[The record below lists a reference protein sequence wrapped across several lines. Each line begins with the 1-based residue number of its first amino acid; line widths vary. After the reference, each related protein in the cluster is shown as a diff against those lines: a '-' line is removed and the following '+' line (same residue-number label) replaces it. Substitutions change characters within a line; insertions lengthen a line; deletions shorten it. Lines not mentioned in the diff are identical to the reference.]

1 MAVEG
6 TELILEDLGM
16 CREVLAFWEIK
27 VRRIDTG
34 KLFFRK
40 TSFVFQ
46 TVISIYRIEK
56 NGHWERYS

>member
-1 MAVEG
+1 
-6 TELILEDLGM
+6 M